1 MSIATDRP
9 DTSSRPSDE
18 VPGRGPTVPP
28 AVALATQA
36 RYRSR
41 ERIAVGDLA
50 PDFNL
55 ERLGAETPRAERVRL
70 SSFRGQRPVALFFG
84 SYT

>member
-1 MSIATDRP
+1 
-9 DTSSRPSDE
+9 
-18 VPGRGPTVPP
+18 VPP
-28 AVALATQA
+28 AVALETQA

-50 PDFNL
+50 PDFDL
-55 ERLGAETPRAERVRL
+55 ERLDAGQQSAGRDRVRL
-70 SSFRGQRPVALFFG
+70 SSFRGQRPVVLFFG